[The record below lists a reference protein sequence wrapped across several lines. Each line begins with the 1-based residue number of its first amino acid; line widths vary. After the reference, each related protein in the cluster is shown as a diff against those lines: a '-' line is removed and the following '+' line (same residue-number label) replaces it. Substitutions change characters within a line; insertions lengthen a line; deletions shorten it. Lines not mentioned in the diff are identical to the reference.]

1 MSFWTA
7 DEKIPVQQT
16 RVSIPAEHGLDYKAG
31 QKINI
36 IIPPTIKYIQPKESY
51 LRMDVV
57 LKVDTDD
64 PVKLHLDSEMGAQV
78 LIRDISIH
86 SGGAGAVLLEQLQN
100 YNVLTALKYDYES
113 NDAIR
118 NKRALTEG
126 SLVYDPEQ
134 RGTMGTTK
142 TSNANTKHNPYYAP
156 YGSDDITDTA
166 DEDWGSN
173 PDKEGYKVVKVL
185 LPLHTGIFQSPKVF
199 PTLLT
204 EGLRL
209 EIILED
215 AKRVLRLP
223 DTMHPLRRANL
234 GVRFHSITGK
244 DDDVNQT
251 AGKWINDTDQSAAEA
266 TVNHLY
272 FKRDNQQ
279 ISVENCPFVIG
290 QKVALMHQ
298 QTPFAGGA
306 SKRFPD
312 AATADYRY
320 VKTDKDM
327 VIKELH
333 FTEAQGDTSTEGG
346 KYGLLKVVFTEAITN
361 KDGTGTPSADDGYF
375 LVDDSVRKSTCT
387 TMVGATADFNPSYE
401 VKNVEMLLQTLSMP
415 DGYTNKLLS
424 MMGTGGAMNYDFLS
438 FTNYKYSQL
447 ANDRVANIRLPL
459 NQTRAK
465 SILCVPT
472 DASVYT
478 ARQHI
483 CGDDGTEGNNYV
495 AVEQG
500 KAYPDCD
507 MPSQYNY
514 VEELDHTD
522 ATGQIGD
529 IINVSNRSNLVG
541 IWDELTDYQFF
552 YNGQL
557 NPSRK
562 VECDKITRRSGV
574 QQQPL
579 IELEKAL
586 AMANITPLSFM
597 KFRENACI
605 GRALA
610 LQQGVYNTAGRDFN
624 LQVNYQGNVSPIKP
638 KLWMNYVAHLRR
650 LVVQGNQVM
659 IQV

>member
-36 IIPPTIKYIQPKESY
+36 TIPPTIKYIQPKESY
-51 LRMDVV
+51 LRLDVV

-64 PVKLHLDSEMGAQV
+64 PVKLQLDSEMGAQV

-86 SGGAGAVLLEQLQN
+86 SGGAGAVLLEQIQN

-134 RGTMGTTK
+134 RGTLGTTK
-142 TSNANTKHNPYYAP
+142 SSNANTKHNPFFAP
-156 YGSDDITDTA
+156 YGDDDITLTA
-166 DEDWGSN
+166 DENWGSN

-234 GVRFHSITGK
+234 GVRFHSTTGI
-244 DDDVNQT
+244 DNQRNVD
-251 AGKWINDTDQSAAEA
+251 AGKWINTTDRTGSEIAA
-266 TVNHLY
+266 TNTL
-272 FKRDNQQ
+272 FFTRDNQQ

-290 QKVALMHQ
+290 QKVAVMKQ
-298 QTPFAGGA
+298 QSPFSA
-306 SKRFPD
+306 SGRYPD
-312 AATADYRY
+312 TATADKRY
-320 VKTDKDM
+320 VKTDVDM
-327 VIKELH
+327 IIKELH
-333 FTEAQGDTSTEGG
+333 FTDAGGDVSTEGG
-346 KYGLLKVVFTEAITN
+346 EFGLLKVVFTATITN
-361 KDGTGTPSADDGYF
+361 TDATGVEGVDDKYY
-375 LVDDSVRKSTCT
+375 LVDDSVRKSTAT
-387 TMVGATADFNPSYE
+387 TGVGATADFVPSYE
-401 VKNVEMLLQTLSMP
+401 VKNVEMILQTLSMP

-447 ANDRVANIRLPL
+447 ASDRVANIRLPL

-465 SILCVPT
+465 SILCIPT
-472 DASVYT
+472 DTSVYS

-483 CGDDGTEGNNYV
+483 CGDDGTEGLNYV
-495 AVEQG
+495 AVSQG
-500 KAYPDCD
+500 KAYPDVD

-514 VEELDHTD
+514 VEEVDD
-522 ATGQIGD
+522 GNIAGD

-562 VECDKITRRSGV
+562 VECDKITRRKGV

-586 AMANITPLSFM
+586 AMANITPLSFT

-624 LQVNYQGNVSPIKP
+624 LQVNYQGTQAPIKP
-638 KLWMNYVAHLRR
+638 KLWNNYVAHLRR